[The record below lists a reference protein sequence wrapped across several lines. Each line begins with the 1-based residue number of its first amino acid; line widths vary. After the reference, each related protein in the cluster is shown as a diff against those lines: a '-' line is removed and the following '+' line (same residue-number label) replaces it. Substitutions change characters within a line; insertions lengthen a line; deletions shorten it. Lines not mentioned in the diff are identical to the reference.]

1 MDRLRVEPAVAEALQ
16 TGRPV
21 VALESALITHGFS
34 PPANLAIARRM
45 ETAVRE
51 EGAFP
56 ATVAVLDGEPCLG
69 LSDDEILRLASP
81 QERLRSYDQ
90 HGTDNSRRPR
100 KISLRDL
107 PGALAQGASGGTT
120 VAATMHLAHLADIL
134 VFATGGIG
142 GVHRGHPEDV
152 SADLTALGS
161 IPITVVCSGAK
172 AILDLPRTREAL
184 ETRGVPV
191 VGYGTDVFPAFYS
204 RRSGLKT
211 DAVAHSA
218 EQVALMARART
229 ALGLSAA
236 LLVCVPVPEED
247 QLPAEE
253 MEMVITRALEEA
265 ETARVA
271 GKELTPFLLARV
283 VELTKGRA
291 RRANEA
297 LLVNNARVAARI
309 AQAMTRG

>member
-1 MDRLRVEPAVAEALQ
+1 MDPLRVEPAVAEALQ

-21 VALESALITHGFS
+21 VALESALVTHGFHS
-34 PPANLAIARRM
+34 PSNLEIGRRM
-45 ETAVRE
+45 QAAVHD
-51 EGAFP
+51 EGAVP
-56 ATVAVLDGEPCLG
+56 ATVAVLDGEPHLG
-69 LSDDEILRLASP
+69 LTDEQVHRLASP
-81 QERLRSYDQ
+81 QE
-90 HGTDNSRRPR
+90 RPR

-107 PGALAQGASGGTT
+107 PGAVAQGASGGTT
-120 VAATMHLAHLADIL
+120 VAATMHLARLAGIR

-152 SADLTALGS
+152 SADLTALQS

-191 VGYGTDVFPAFYS
+191 AGYGTDAFPAFYS

-211 DAVAHSA
+211 DTVVRTA
-218 EQVALMARART
+218 EEAALMAQTRT
-229 ALGLSAA
+229 ALELSAA
-236 LLVCVPVPEED
+236 LLVCVPVPKEH

-253 MEMVITRALEEA
+253 MEATISQALTEA
-265 ETARVA
+265 ESA
-271 GKELTPFLLARV
+271 GVQGKNLTPFLLARV
-283 VELTKGRA
+283 VELTGGRA
-291 RRANEA
+291 QRANEA

-309 AQAMTRG
+309 ARAVTRA